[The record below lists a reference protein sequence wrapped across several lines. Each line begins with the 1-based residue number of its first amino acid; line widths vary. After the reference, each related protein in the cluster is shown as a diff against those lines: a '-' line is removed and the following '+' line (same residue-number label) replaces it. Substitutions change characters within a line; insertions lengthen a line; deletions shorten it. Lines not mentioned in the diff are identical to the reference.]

1 MKKFAAIVIGLG
13 LLVASTQTFA
23 STPYQH
29 QTALCASIQNS
40 QPSAWVIEQ
49 LGQKFFEQK
58 DTQAV
63 TDSPGSVRSVFTKGK
78 DNRIFLVSRWYGL
91 AAQEAYT
98 FSCQWVD
105 PDGNTHD
112 TTSASFETPQN
123 LDPSIYFTYTASLDV
138 QGDLKEGQWTVHIL
152 INGNVV
158 ESQNLTIASR

>member
-13 LLVASTQTFA
+13 LLVASTHTFA
-23 STPYQH
+23 STLYQH
-29 QTALCASIQNS
+29 QTLLCASIQNS
-40 QPSAWVIEQ
+40 QPSAWVLQQ

-58 DTQAV
+58 DTRAV
-63 TDSPGSVRSVFTKGK
+63 TDSSGSTRSVFTKAK
-78 DNRIFLVSRWYGL
+78 DNHIFLVSRWYGL

-105 PDGNTHD
+105 PDGNTYD

-138 QGDLKEGQWTVHIL
+138 QSNLKEGQWTVHIL
-152 INGNVV
+152 VNGNVV